1 MYNHQPKC
9 NQEDS
14 WCRHPLRVCWTPAA
28 PPSGRCNST
37 PPPPP
42 PPPPP
47 NFWKS
52 EGRLALVPLL
62 ILAVLL
68 LTALPAGAQTD
79 PTLVSNTGESND
91 GVRSITSW
99 DHAQG
104 FTTGSNTQGYK
115 LTAVDLSLSRSGSGT
130 DATFTVNICSAE
142 TSGLPP
148 TSTTGCLGTLTT
160 QSSVVTGINTFTHSG
175 IDLTAST
182 TYFVF
187 VDTTAAGS
195 NTSIEFT
202 LTNSNA
208 EDSGAAAGWSIADDS
223 YRRLRT
229 STGSWTNVTPSR
241 RIAIHGSA
249 KTGGTPPT
257 PQPTPP
263 PTPSTP
269 AVPAG
274 LTITAGEGSITLR
287 WNNPG
292 DSSITRYE
300 YSLDGST
307 WIRIPGSGPG
317 TTSHTVTGLTPGR
330 TYTAQ
335 LRAVNANGSGGH
347 ADSPT
352 ATPSGGGVPRY
363 EVRDVVVTVTRI
375 DTVGWARFERRFGY
389 NCWDEM
395 AAAVAAAEVSSGRT
409 PEDDELARCQRFLA
423 EDIKPAVT
431 ETRIER
437 RRVRVE

>member
-1 MYNHQPKC
+1 M
-9 NQEDS
+9 
-14 WCRHPLRVCWTPAA
+14 V
-28 PPSGRCNST
+28 ST
-37 PPPPP
+37 PVASLLDIGSATVMTVKSNPAPVS
-42 PPPPP
+42 
-47 NFWKS
+47 WKS
-52 EGRLALVPLL
+52 ERRLALVPLL

-68 LTALPAGAQTD
+68 LTALPAGAQTTV
-79 PTLVSNTGESND
+79 TLVSSTGQSND
-91 GVRSITSW
+91 ALRSITNW
-99 DHAQG
+99 DQAQG
-104 FTTGSNTQGYK
+104 FTTGSHTHGYK
-115 LTAVDLSLSRSGSGT
+115 LTSVDLSLSRSGSGT

-142 TSGLPP
+142 SSGLPP
-148 TSTTGCLGTLTT
+148 TSTTGCLGELTNST
-160 QSSVVTGINTFTHSG
+160 SVVSGINNFTHTG
-175 IDLTAST
+175 IDLAAST

-195 NTSIEFT
+195 GTSIEFT
-202 LTNSNA
+202 LTNSNT
-208 EDSGAAAGWSIADDS
+208 EDAGAAAGWSIADDS
-223 YRRLRT
+223 YHRSRT
-229 STGSWTNVTPSR
+229 STGSWTSVTQSR
-241 RIAIHGSA
+241 RIAIHGYA
-249 KTGGTPPT
+249 KTGGMQPT
-257 PQPTPP
+257 PQPTPSAP
-263 PTPSTP
+263 AAPT
-269 AVPAG
+269 G

-307 WIRIPGSGPG
+307 WIRIPNSGPG

-330 TYTAQ
+330 AYTAQ
-335 LRAVNANGSGGH
+335 LRAVNANGAGGH
-347 ADSPT
+347 ADSPP
-352 ATPSGGGVPRY
+352 ATPPGSGGTTPRY
-363 EVRDVVVTVTRI
+363 EERNVVVIVTRI
-375 DTVGWARFERRFGY
+375 DTVGWARFERRFGD